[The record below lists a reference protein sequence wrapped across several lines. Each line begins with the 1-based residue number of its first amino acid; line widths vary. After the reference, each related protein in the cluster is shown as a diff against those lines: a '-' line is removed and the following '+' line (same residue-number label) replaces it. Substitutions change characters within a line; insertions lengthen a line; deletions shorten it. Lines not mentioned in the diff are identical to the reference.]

1 MGTVT
6 EPRTGDQLRA
16 SRRQRMADEIEL
28 AALQLFAQ
36 HGVEAVTVDD
46 IADSAD
52 ISRRTFFRYFSS
64 KDDALHGHPERQL
77 DVVNTAV
84 GAAPAT
90 ATAQALVR
98 GILLAL
104 AAEFERRRDAVLLRK
119 RIAARAPDAFAR
131 DRGRHAELVEAAVK
145 AVAAHLG
152 VDPDTDLQCR
162 VYVQAGF
169 GALQAAA
176 RVWLTSAANGSLEAL
191 TAEALDLIQLR

>member
-1 MGTVT
+1 MGTAT
-6 EPRTGDQLRA
+6 ELRTGEQRRA

-28 AALQLFAQ
+28 AALRLFAR

-52 ISRRTFFRYFSS
+52 ISRRTFFRYFAS
-64 KDDALHGHPERQL
+64 KDDVLHGHPERQL
-77 DVVNTAV
+77 DVVNAV
-84 GAAPAT
+84 VSSAPAKT
-90 ATAQALVR
+90 TAQAPVR

-119 RIAARAPDAFAR
+119 RIAAKAPDAFAR
-131 DRGRHAELVEAAVK
+131 DRGHHAELVEAAAT

-152 VDPDTDLQCR
+152 VDPDTDLRCR
-162 VYVQAGF
+162 VYVHAGF

-176 RVWLTSAANGSLEAL
+176 RVWLTSAANGSLETL
-191 TAEALDLIQLR
+191 TAEALDLIEMR

>member
-16 SRRQRMADEIEL
+16 RRRQRMADEIEL

-36 HGVEAVTVDD
+36 RGVEAVTVDD

-77 DVVNTAV
+77 DVVTAV
-84 GAAPAT
+84 GAAPAM
-90 ATAQALVR
+90 ATVQALVR

-104 AAEFERRRDAVLLRK
+104 ATEFERRRDAVLLRK
-119 RIAARAPDAFAR
+119 RIAAKEPDAFAR

-152 VDPDTDLQCR
+152 VDPDSDLQCR

-191 TAEALDLIQLR
+191 TAEALDLIQVR